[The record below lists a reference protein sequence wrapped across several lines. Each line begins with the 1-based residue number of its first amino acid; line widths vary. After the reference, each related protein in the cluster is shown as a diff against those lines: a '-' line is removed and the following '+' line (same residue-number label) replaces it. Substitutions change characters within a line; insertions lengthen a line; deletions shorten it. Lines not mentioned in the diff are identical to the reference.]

1 MNAVASRNVEFISHS
16 DQGGRGDGV
25 QVMVHRGYAY
35 VGHMVSQGFS
45 VLDVRGPRNP
55 KMVSYIHA
63 PTHTW
68 NIHLQAHDD
77 LLMVVN
83 ARHEGVAEVLK

>member
-1 MNAVASRNVEFISHS
+1 
-16 DQGGRGDGV
+16 
-25 QVMVHRGYAY
+25 
-35 VGHMVSQGFS
+35 
-45 VLDVRGPRNP
+45 
-55 KMVSYIHA
+55 MVSYIHA